1 MNTCMLAPRFSR
13 RRARSGFTLI
23 EVMIV
28 VAVIGILA
36 AIALPSYLDYIRK
49 SRRVD
54 AKNALL
60 DMAARQERFFSI
72 NNAYSD
78 DFSKLGYTG
87 FSSGSVAVNS
97 SGTSYYS
104 LTVTVAAATSTALP
118 TFTATATPTGSQTS
132 DLACY
137 AYQLNQL
144 GVQTNVNSAGTGFT
158 GVNCW

>member
-1 MNTCMLAPRFSR
+1 MNTYLASSRFSTHYTR
-13 RRARSGFTLI
+13 RGFTLI
-23 EVMIV
+23 EMMIV

-36 AIALPSYLDYIRK
+36 AIAWPSYIDYIRK

-72 NNAYSD
+72 NNTYTDSAAA
-78 DFSKLGYTG
+78 LGY
-87 FSSGSVAVNS
+87 SALPQAVNS

-104 LTVTVAAATSTALP
+104 LNVSVTAATATALP

-132 DLACY
+132 DVACY
-137 AYQLNQL
+137 AYKLTQL
-144 GVQTNVNSAGTGFT
+144 GVQTNTSSTNGAVTGA
-158 GVNCW
+158 NCW